1 MASEAASIDTE
12 GATRQGESGG
22 IDSGKSRLIAG
33 YLAVF
38 LPFGT
43 HKWYLGQRKK
53 AILYFF
59 TFNGFYFWGA
69 WQGVSYIYRMDER
82 EFHLRVLGEYKSQG
96 KQHDRET
103 AVTDVPDD
111 AIDYAEGKNGNVVLF
126 EDRIQINRSG
136 ISLLQKTQQ
145 WGKGDKEIL
154 MSNVTSIQFR
164 EPSSVTVGYI
174 QFGQEGY
181 VQAGGSQFD
190 AVNDENSVTFTHRQT
205 EKFKEIR
212 DKVRELKEDDVSVES
227 GKDPVET
234 LKQRYAEGEIDKDE
248 FEEKKK
254 LLTED

>member
-12 GATRQGESGG
+12 GATRQGESGE
-22 IDSGKSRLIAG
+22 IDSGKSRLIAA
-33 YLAVF
+33 YLAF
-38 LPFGT
+38 LPLGLHKMYFGQYGRALLHIFT
-43 HKWYLGQRKK
+43 AGGFFLVTWYQGLSY
-53 AILYFF
+53 LYL
-59 TFNGFYFWGA
+59 
-69 WQGVSYIYRMDER
+69 MDER

-190 AVNDENSVTFTHRQT
+190 AVNDENSVTFTHGQT

>member
-12 GATRQGESGG
+12 GATGQGGSGE
-22 IDSGKSRLIAG
+22 IDSGKSRLIAA
-33 YLAVF
+33 YLTF
-38 LPFGT
+38 LPGA
-43 HKWYLGQRKK
+43 HKLYLGQRKK

-59 TFNGFYFWGA
+59 TYNGFLLWGL
-69 WQGVSYIYRMDER
+69 WQGISYIYRMDER
-82 EFHLRVLGEYKSQG
+82 EFHLRVMGEYKSQG
-96 KQHDRET
+96 EQHDTET

-111 AIDYAEGKNGNVVLF
+111 AVDYAEGKNGNVILF
-126 EDRIQINRSG
+126 EDRVQINRSG

-154 MSNVTSIQFR
+154 MSELTSIQFR

-190 AVNDENSVTFTHRQT
+190 AVNDENSVTFTHSQT

-212 DKVRELKEDDVSVES
+212 DKVRELRQGDIAVES
-227 GKDPVET
+227 GEDPVET
-234 LKQRYAEGEIDKDE
+234 LKQRYAEGEIDEEE
-248 FEEKKK
+248 FEKKK
-254 LLTED
+254 EFLMEEA

>member
-1 MASEAASIDTE
+1 MASEAASIDKEGVTE
-12 GATRQGESGG
+12 LDKSGE
-22 IDSGKSRLIAG
+22 IDSGKSRLIAA
-33 YLAVF
+33 YLTF
-38 LPFGT
+38 IPFGL
-43 HKWYLGQRKK
+43 HKFYLGQYGRGV
-53 AILYFF
+53 LYAL
-59 TFNGFYFWGA
+59 TANGFFLWGL

-82 EFHLRVLGEYKSQG
+82 EFHLRVMGEYKSQG

-126 EDRIQINRSG
+126 DNRIQINRSG

-154 MSNVTSIQFR
+154 MSEVTSIQFR

-190 AVNDENSVTFTHRQT
+190 AVNDENSVTFTHSQT

-212 DKVRELKEDDVSVES
+212 DKVRDLKTDDVEVKS
-227 GKDPVET
+227 GNNPIET
-234 LKQRYAEGEIDKDE
+234 LKQRYAEGEIDKAE
-248 FEEKKK
+248 FEEKKE
-254 LLTED
+254 LLTQD